1 VAAVAAALLFAERGC
16 FSPELQA
23 CAWCMHVHGVCA
35 WHTLWHLPRA
45 SAKRMPEAPPPHPSC
60 RPSPA
65 DLHLQTFTCRPSPA
79 DLYLQTFTRGGT
91 AAFKRAAVVLLED
104 AWPEDELETGTRT
117 PAAVAALTG
126 LALAMAR

>member
-1 VAAVAAALLFAERGC
+1 MRVVH
-16 FSPELQA
+16 A
-23 CAWCMHVHGVCA
+23 CAWRVCM
-35 WHTLWHLPRA
+35 PRA
-45 SAKRMPEAPPPHPSC
+45 SAKRMPEAPPLPSC

-65 DLHLQTFTCRPSPA
+65 DLH
-79 DLYLQTFTRGGT
+79 LQTFTRGGT

>member
-1 VAAVAAALLFAERGC
+1 MC
-16 FSPELQA
+16 IA
-23 CAWCMHVHGVCA
+23 CVHGTRFGTCHA
-35 WHTLWHLPRA
+35 H
-45 SAKRMPEAPPPHPSC
+45 
-60 RPSPA
+60 RPSACRRLLLLTRAA
-65 DLHLQTFTCRPSPA
+65 DLHLQTFTYRPSPA

-104 AWPEDELETGTRT
+104 AWPEDELETGMRT

>member
-1 VAAVAAALLFAERGC
+1 M
-16 FSPELQA
+16 A
-23 CAWCMHVHGVCA
+23 CVHGTRFGICHA
-35 WHTLWHLPRA
+35 H
-45 SAKRMPEAPPPHPSC
+45 
-60 RPSPA
+60 RPSACRRLLLTRAA

-79 DLYLQTFTRGGT
+79 DLHLQTFTRGGT

-104 AWPEDELETGTRT
+104 AWPEDELETGTCT

>member
-1 VAAVAAALLFAERGC
+1 MRVVHACASRVCMAHALAPATRIGQAHAGGSS
-16 FSPELQA
+16 SPE
-23 CAWCMHVHGVCA
+23 
-35 WHTLWHLPRA
+35 
-45 SAKRMPEAPPPHPSC
+45 
-60 RPSPA
+60 
-65 DLHLQTFTCRPSPA
+65 LQTFTCRPSPA